1 MAKTKGVSGKTH
13 KKDQLDHYANQH
25 NPNNPAFVANKRN
38 EENTASKKLK
48 DSRYDIGNLD
58 GESYGWC
65 DD

>member
-1 MAKTKGVSGKTH
+1 MSKPHGVSGNTH
-13 KKDQLDHYANQH
+13 SQQQCNHYANQH

-38 EENTASKKLK
+38 EEKTASRKRKE
-48 DSRYDIGNLD
+48 SRYDIGILD